1 MKLGGWAQRT
11 AAGKA
16 QVEVLPAEAT
26 KVPQLTTLF
35 SLHFSLSEHVI
46 VALFLELLKGHAEVG
61 RIPNHFKIK
70 MRLSWFFISFLTIS
84 EKFGWTAPI
93 GVWIVA
99 RTQMGHMPPSTCL
112 IKGLL
117 LDRCIC

>member
-84 EKFGWTAPI
+84 EKVRCTTPI
-93 GVWIVA
+93 GDWIVA
-99 RTQMGHMPPSTCL
+99 HAHMGHAFPFAFL
-112 IKGLL
+112 AEGLL
-117 LDRCIC
+117 L